1 MTKYYYV
8 IALLMLMLGS
18 ISSTVA
24 RAENR
29 IDGYELK
36 EQAKNIITSS
46 GAPLEILVS
55 DRRVFFPCSEALEFS
70 PRKGDDWSTVE
81 VACRSHNWS
90 ANLRSTVSSNNS
102 IDLNTIRLSEN
113 TAVVTVGQN
122 ITKGQVIEQKHLAYA
137 QGQSKDLHGS
147 FRDFTEIIGRKAKF
161 NLARG
166 AILKARHLELSFPV
180 EKGQAV
186 LISSNNSKITVSAN
200 AIALEDGQIGD
211 MVKVENSRSG
221 KILNVIVTGE
231 KKVSPITN
239 M

>member
-1 MTKYYYV
+1 MIKYCYV
-8 IALLMLMLGS
+8 VAMLTLMLNS
-18 ISSTVA
+18 FSSSVA
-24 RAENR
+24 LAEKR

-36 EQAKNIITSS
+36 EQAKDIITSS
-46 GAPLEILVS
+46 GTPLEILVS
-55 DRRVFFPCSEALEFS
+55 DRRTFFPCSEALEFS
-70 PRKGDDWSTVE
+70 PRNGDDWSTVE
-81 VACRSHNWS
+81 VACGSHNWS
-90 ANLRSTVSSNNS
+90 ATLRSTVSSNNVVE
-102 IDLNTIRLSEN
+102 LNTSSLSDN
-113 TAVVTVGQN
+113 TAVVIVSQN
-122 ITKGQVIEQKHLAYA
+122 ITQGQVIEQKHLAYA

-147 FRDFTEIIGRKAKF
+147 FRDFTEIVGRKAKF

-166 AILKARHLELSFPV
+166 AILKARHLELSFSV

-186 LISSNNSKITVSAN
+186 LISSNNSKITVNAS

-221 KILNVIVTGE
+221 KILNVVVTGE

>member
-1 MTKYYYV
+1 MIKYCYV
-8 IALLMLMLGS
+8 VAMLTLMLNS
-18 ISSTVA
+18 FSSSVA
-24 RAENR
+24 LAEKR

-36 EQAKNIITSS
+36 EQAKDIITSS
-46 GAPLEILVS
+46 GTPLEILVS
-55 DRRVFFPCSEALEFS
+55 DRRTFFPCSEALEFS
-70 PRKGDDWSTVE
+70 PRNGDDWSTVE
-81 VACRSHNWS
+81 VACGSHNWS
-90 ANLRSTVSSNNS
+90 ATLRSTVSSNNVVE
-102 IDLNTIRLSEN
+102 LNTSSLSDN
-113 TAVVTVGQN
+113 TAVVIVSQN
-122 ITKGQVIEQKHLAYA
+122 ITQGQVIEQKHLAYA

-147 FRDFTEIIGRKAKF
+147 FRDFTEIVGRKAKF

-186 LISSNNSKITVSAN
+186 LISSNNSKITVNAS

-221 KILNVIVTGE
+221 KILNVVVTGE

>member
-1 MTKYYYV
+1 MTKYCYV
-8 IALLMLMLGS
+8 IAMLTLMLGS
-18 ISSTVA
+18 ISSSVA

-29 IDGYELK
+29 IDGYEIK
-36 EQAKNIITSS
+36 EQAKDIITSS
-46 GAPLEILVS
+46 GVPLEILVS
-55 DRRVFFPCSEALEFS
+55 DRRVFFHCSEALEFS

-81 VACRSHNWS
+81 VACGSHNWS
-90 ANLRSTVSSNNS
+90 ATLRSTVSSNTS
-102 IDLNTIRLSEN
+102 IDLDTSSLSEN
-113 TAVVTVGQN
+113 NAVVTVSQN

-186 LISSNNSKITVSAN
+186 LLSNNNSKITVSAN

-221 KILNVIVTGE
+221 KILNVIVIGE

>member
-1 MTKYYYV
+1 MIKYYYV
-8 IALLMLMLGS
+8 VAMLTLMLGS

-24 RAENR
+24 LAENR

-36 EQAKNIITSS
+36 EQAKGIITSS
-46 GAPLEILVS
+46 GTPLEILVS
-55 DRRVFFPCSEALEFS
+55 DRRTFFPCSEALEFS

-81 VACRSHNWS
+81 VACGSHNWS
-90 ANLRSTVSSNNS
+90 ATLRSTVSSNNS
-102 IDLNTIRLSEN
+102 VELNTSSLSEN
-113 TAVVTVGQN
+113 TAVITVSQN

-137 QGQSKDLHGS
+137 QGQAKDLHGS
-147 FRDFTEIIGRKAKF
+147 FRDFTEIVGRKAKF

-186 LISSNNSKITVSAN
+186 LISSNNSKITVNAS

-221 KILNVIVTGE
+221 KILNVVVTGE

>member
-8 IALLMLMLGS
+8 IALLMLILGS

-90 ANLRSTVSSNNS
+90 ATLRSTVSSNNS

>member
-1 MTKYYYV
+1 MIKHYHV
-8 IALLMLMLGS
+8 IALLTFMLGS
-18 ISSTVA
+18 ISSSVT

-29 IDGYELK
+29 IDGYKLK
-36 EQAKNIITSS
+36 EQAKGIITSS

-55 DRRVFFPCSEALEFS
+55 DRRTFFPCNEALEFS

-81 VACRSHNWS
+81 VTCGSHNWS
-90 ANLRSTVSSNNS
+90 ATFRSTVSSNNRV
-102 IDLNTIRLSEN
+102 DLNTGSLSEN
-113 TAVVTVGQN
+113 TAVVTVSQN
-122 ITKGQVIEQKHLAYA
+122 ITKGQVIEQKHLVYA

-147 FRDFTEIIGRKAKF
+147 FHDFTEIIGRKAKF

-186 LISSNNSKITVSAN
+186 LISSNNSKITVSTN

>member
-1 MTKYYYV
+1 MTKYCHV
-8 IALLMLMLGS
+8 IAMLTLMVGS
-18 ISSTVA
+18 ISSSVA

-36 EQAKNIITSS
+36 EQAKDIVTSS

-90 ANLRSTVSSNNS
+90 ATLRSTVSSNNS
-102 IDLNTIRLSEN
+102 IDLNNIRLSEN

-122 ITKGQVIEQKHLAYA
+122 ITKGQVIEPKHLAYA

-147 FRDFTEIIGRKAKF
+147 FHDFTEIIGRKAKF

>member
-36 EQAKNIITSS
+36 EQAKDVITSS
-46 GAPLEILVS
+46 GKPLEILVS

>member
-180 EKGQAV
+180 AKGQAV

>member
-36 EQAKNIITSS
+36 EQAKDVITSS
-46 GAPLEILVS
+46 GTPLEILVS

-81 VACRSHNWS
+81 VRCGSDNWS
-90 ANLRSTVSSNNS
+90 ATLRSTVSSNNS
-102 IDLNTIRLSEN
+102 VDLNTGSLSEN
-113 TAVVTVGQN
+113 NAVVTVSQN

-221 KILNVIVTGE
+221 KILNVVVTGE